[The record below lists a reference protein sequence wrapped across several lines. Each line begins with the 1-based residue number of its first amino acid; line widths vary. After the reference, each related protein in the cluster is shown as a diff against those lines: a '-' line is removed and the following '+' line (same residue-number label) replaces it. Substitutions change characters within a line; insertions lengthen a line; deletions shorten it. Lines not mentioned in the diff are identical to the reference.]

1 MLFIHTTPKQLMALV
16 ISYSEK
22 KSKKQQ
28 QAEAAI
34 YQWAMNTSQQAD
46 VRIILMKATI
56 TNISIHY
63 DKKDTQT
70 LIGATKEDVKHD
82 TLQNRD

>member
-1 MLFIHTTPKQLMALV
+1 M
-16 ISYSEK
+16 
-22 KSKKQQ
+22 
-28 QAEAAI
+28 
-34 YQWAMNTSQQAD
+34 YQWAMNASQQAD

-63 DKKDTQT
+63 DKK
-70 LIGATKEDVKHD
+70 IGATKEDVKHD